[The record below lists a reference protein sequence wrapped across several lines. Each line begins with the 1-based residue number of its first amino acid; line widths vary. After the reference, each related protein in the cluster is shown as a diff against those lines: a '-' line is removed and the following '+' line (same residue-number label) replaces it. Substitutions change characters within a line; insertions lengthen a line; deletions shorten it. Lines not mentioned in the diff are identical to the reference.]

1 MARQVPTMAEL
12 DQVLTDLETFFLP
25 FDASLDLGT
34 RTVYGT
40 TDPEVDLSMVNV
52 RHLNNTRGFRG
63 VWATAPADGN
73 EPAPYLAGQVVLD
86 SNGLIYQ
93 RNATAPATNPDPEM
107 TGQTAWDLIGR
118 EVTVMNQDSSA
129 TVPPGLS
136 TTESGNTR
144 TITFSR
150 YRGGNGVDV
159 NNTTGEISVTNFSLT
174 DVHTFTTVAL
184 RNAAN
189 TIEWH
194 IGDIAIVTSN
204 TDNGQGT
211 YVYTGTTNGNDF
223 MGTTVAA
230 DWVLLA
236 LPGNVVTSVADT
248 VGPTVTTQNIV
259 DAINADTFTDGQILT
274 EAQATRVGSR
284 YSGAGAPAGN
294 FASGTRLTG
303 DVYVDTTNN
312 NFYFFDG
319 SAWMQANPA
328 ELDDV
333 GDVTITTATENDL
346 LIRNNSNTWVNT
358 TIRNVSGMIQLEDL
372 SDVDASPTVGD
383 LLIRTAESG
392 TDRWDHETIAQVI
405 SGANHGVGAT
415 LENLTNVADGAPAS
429 GDLLRYDGT
438 NWERIATLSGTQITD
453 ATITG
458 AKLVADTI
466 TAREIAENAVTASEL
481 ANDAVDTAAIVDLNV
496 TTAKLAADAVTNAK
510 LADNAVQTENI
521 TDLNVTTG
529 KLADDAVT
537 NAKVADDAIALD
549 QLADVT
555 GLNAGD
561 RRILIYSQ
569 DTGAWA
575 YVAPEEQAIG
585 SIFDIGDVQFRQDI
599 VPMGFALPADPASVR
614 LTANQVTSVD
624 SGETPPDDTAIVGL
638 MSTRGLAVGDR
649 IGFVNA
655 AGTAIAS
662 NGTEG
667 FNVAAVNPN
676 GITISDV
683 DGDVIPTVVRE
694 NIAASAQGEVKFPFL
709 FERTGGTPE
718 PVIQG
723 ELLSYNATSMNW
735 ENNTPGE
742 LNIINDL
749 QVGEGSNQQAVPI
762 TDAQAIILEAT
773 PERDGA
779 MSSED
784 KLKLDNIPTAP
795 TTVAGNTEPTMM
807 DPNITLGD
815 TEHYALSVERTSS
828 TGPAEYAE
836 SWVNITDIVTSGGS
850 PLIWRDA
857 ADTNSTDL
865 VQYRQ
870 GSAIRNI
877 VGTAFSG
884 NFLRLSL
891 GVFTPT
897 LNDGTLS
904 RSWDQ
909 PANSIIASVTNPP
922 GVDQFIS
929 SVDAITLDSG
939 NAQTLPDFTPGTMT
953 PTAGPDVDWTQPFT
967 LTSGNIFDNN
977 TGSAGGTTIATITFN
992 ERTGTGPEAR
1002 YAPDTSTYSINWG
1015 SVSATSPSASLA
1027 RSNINF
1033 YERVTSV
1040 AVTQSLFGLRTASN
1054 GSITWT
1060 RGAGL
1065 TGGTLTGTTR
1075 LNSTF
1080 TLGSPVY
1087 KDSRTIAADATVA
1100 SSVIA
1105 TRPATVT
1112 GTEYMQTLSTATSN
1126 RPAIT
1131 SVTMPFFRLTTDA
1144 LSSTPTPYGPDD
1156 GILTG
1161 DFDTGDGLTLAPG
1174 ILRATSVGGLNLGS
1188 ATSRVTVPADTFYWF
1203 GRQGTTAPTI
1213 QVDTGVGLQDPVGT
1227 VTHTVTFDNSFTNA
1241 PSGWTSVTYTF
1252 IGVSV
1257 NAGPTYINVT

>member
-1 MARQVPTMAEL
+1 MARQTPTMAEL
-12 DQVLTDLETFFLP
+12 AQVSADLETFFLP
-25 FDASLDLGT
+25 FDASLDLGD

-40 TDPEVDLSMVNV
+40 TDTAIDLSMVNV

-63 VWATAPADGN
+63 VWETAPSDGN
-73 EPAPYLAGQVVLD
+73 TPAPYITGQVVID
-86 SNGLIYQ
+86 SNGLIYR
-93 RNATAPATNPDPEM
+93 RNATNPATNPDPEM
-107 TGQTAWDLIGR
+107 TGQTEWDLIGR
-118 EVTVMNQDSSA
+118 EVTVTNQDSSA

-150 YRGGNGVDV
+150 YRGGNGVNV
-159 NNTTGEISVTNFSLT
+159 NNTTGEISATNFSLT

-189 TIEWH
+189 TITWH
-194 IGDIAIVTSN
+194 IGDVAIVTGN

-211 YVYTGTTNGNDF
+211 YVYTGTTNGNDHE
-223 MGTTVAA
+223 GTTVAA
-230 DWVLLA
+230 DWILLA

-284 YSGAGAPAGN
+284 YSGAGAPAAN

-319 SAWMQANPA
+319 SNWMQANPA

-333 GDVTITTATENDL
+333 GDVTITTAIENDL

-372 SDVDASPTVGD
+372 SDVDAAPTVGD

-453 ATITG
+453 ATIAG

-496 TTAKLAADAVTNAK
+496 TRGKIAADAIDNSK

-521 TDLNVTTG
+521 
-529 KLADDAVT
+529 AMDAVT
-537 NAKVADDAIALD
+537 NDKIADDAIGLAE
-549 QLADVT
+549 LADPT
-555 GLNAGD
+555 GLTSGD
-561 RRILIYSQ
+561 RRILIYTQ
-569 DTGAWA
+569 DTGTWA

-599 VPMGFALPADPASVR
+599 VPPGFMLPAMPADVR
-614 LTANQVTSVD
+614 LPLAQVVQSQ
-624 SGETPPDDTAIVGL
+624 SGETPPDSTAVVGL
-638 MSTRGLAVGDR
+638 MDVTGIAVGDR

-655 AGTAIAS
+655 AGTATES

-667 FNVAAVNPN
+667 FNVDSVNTSTN
-676 GITISDV
+676 VIVISDPS
-683 DGDVIPTVVRE
+683 GDVIPTLVRE
-694 NIAASAQGEVKFPFL
+694 NIGQTQSGEEKFVFL
-709 FERTGGTPE
+709 FTSTGGTPE

-723 ELLSYNATSMNW
+723 ELLSYNAMAMMW

-795 TTVAGNTEPTMM
+795 TTVAGNTEPTVM

-815 TEHYALSVERTSS
+815 TEHYALAVERTSS

-857 ADTNSTDL
+857 ADTNSTEL
-865 VQYRQ
+865 AQYRQ
-870 GSAIRNI
+870 GSTIRNI
-877 VGTAFSG
+877 VGTQFS
-884 NFLRLSL
+884 NNLLLLTL

-909 PANSIIASVTNPP
+909 PADTVIASVTNPP

-967 LTSGNIFDNN
+967 LTTGNIFDNN
-977 TGSAGGTTIATITFN
+977 TGAAGGTTIATITFN

-1040 AVTQSLFGLRTASN
+1040 AITQSLFGLRTASN

-1087 KDSRTIAADATVA
+1087 KDNRTIAADATVA

-1144 LSSTPTPYGPDD
+1144 LSSTPTPYGPND

-1174 ILRATSVGGLNLGS
+1174 ILRSTSISGLNLGS
-1188 ATSRVTVPADTFYWF
+1188 ATARVNVPADTFYWF